1 MDIKERLKN
10 LQDLQKESI
19 YHEIRKNP
27 GSSRLKIARKL
38 KLRANT
44 VSDLVLELINAGLV
58 TETQDRPS
66 GKRGRPVRMLEI
78 SAARLVCISIYPE
91 DLTLIASLVDMADNT
106 LAETSVAILP
116 ETNNRAFLRILN
128 SVLDSLISQIP
139 AGSQL
144 IGAGISLIGTVDG
157 NKKVWIEATRWP
169 RIRAISFRPIEK
181 RIGVPVVLKRWL
193 DTELEYQLIR
203 NPSCNTGNSLLF
215 HWGMGI
221 GVAFSHKGKV
231 IESRFGKFAD
241 IGHIFVDPD
250 PKRVCR
256 CGHPGCLEAVAAIWA
271 LLPVF
276 RKEYPSMR
284 ENIHDVIKAL
294 NQTRVF
300 EDPEFRHAFETV
312 KKNFS
317 NLFKLYFP
325 DKIFFIGPFLQDPRI
340 LQGFTDEVTNIFSKN
355 IYRNIRG
362 RVSIEVVRN
371 QSRFCKIA
379 NVRPFFTEKLQTM
392 LHAADSA

>member
-1 MDIKERLKN
+1 MEIKEKLKN

-27 GSSRLKIARKL
+27 GSSRLKIAGKL

-44 VSDLVLELINAGLV
+44 VSDLVQALIDEGLV
-58 TETQDRPS
+58 AETQNQS
-66 GKRGRPVRMLEI
+66 NGKRGRPVRMLEI
-78 SAARLVCISIYPE
+78 SATRFVCISIYPE

-128 SVLDSLISQIP
+128 QVLDFLVSKIP
-139 AGSQL
+139 QGSQL
-144 IGAGISLIGTVDG
+144 VGAGISLIGTVDAA
-157 NKKVWIEATRWP
+157 KKVWVEATRWP
-169 RIRAISFRPIEK
+169 RISAVPFRPLEK

-203 NPSCNTGNSLLF
+203 NPACGTGNSLLF

-256 CGHPGCLEAVAAIWA
+256 CGHSGCLEAVAAIWA

-276 RKEYPSMR
+276 RKEYPPMR

-294 NQTRVF
+294 KETQVF
-300 EDPEFRHAFETV
+300 ESPEFRYAFEIV

-340 LQGFTDEVTNIFSKN
+340 LRELTGEISNIFSKN

-362 RVSIEVVRN
+362 RVSIEVVHD
-371 QSRFCKIA
+371 QFRFCKIA
-379 NVRPFFTEKLQTM
+379 NVRPFFAEKLQ
-392 LHAADSA
+392 AVFYADGVT